1 MKATVFIGAL
11 LAINAVSAFSQNE
24 GQSSSVPA
32 QMIVT
37 VESRHGR
44 DVPALNRE
52 DFMVYQGKERV
63 QLVDALPLQGD
74 NADLELFLLIDDASD
89 WRLGTQLGDLRR
101 FLDAQAAGTAVEIGY
116 MRNGTIDTIAE
127 LTKDHTRAAGALR
140 LPMGAS
146 TSPYLSL
153 SDLIRR
159 WPKSSARREVLMVT
173 SGADPLGGS
182 GITNPYLDAAIE
194 DAQRAGIIVYA
205 IYAPGT
211 GHAGHSYWRMSWGQN
226 YLAELAD
233 ETSERRP

>member
-146 TSPYLSL
+146 PARNRRGGTECGRSAQRSL
-153 SDLIRR
+153 ALCAWKAFART
-159 WPKSSARREVLMVT
+159 ARRCETRCAAAGWLDIAS
-173 SGADPLGGS
+173 SGPQRSGS
-182 GITNPYLDAAIE
+182 VPDY
-194 DAQRAGIIVYA
+194 
-205 IYAPGT
+205 
-211 GHAGHSYWRMSWGQN
+211 
-226 YLAELAD
+226 
-233 ETSERRP
+233 RRV